1 MPKEVTVAGVT
12 VDPVT
17 KSPIVILRD
26 PETGNVIPIWI
37 GLLEAN
43 AIVLALE
50 GTELPRPM
58 THDLMKSI
66 LLATGTRLLEIEIAD
81 IRESTYFALLH
92 IEGNGESVRVDARP
106 SDAIALALRCG
117 ARILVSETVLAQS
130 SIPAPALGHRCCHR
144 HRDPRTR
151 PPGLRQEPGEPACP
165 AGTSP

>member
-17 KSPIVILRD
+17 KSPIVLLRD
-26 PETGNVIPIWI
+26 PETGNVVPIWI

-43 AIVLALE
+43 AIALALE

-66 LLATGTRLLEIEIAD
+66 LHATGTRLQSVEIAD
-81 IRESTYFALLH
+81 IRENTYFALLH
-92 IEGNGESVRVDARP
+92 LEVNGENTRVDARP

-117 ARILVSETVLAQS
+117 ARILVSESVLAQS
-130 SIPAPALGHRCCHR
+130 SIPAPAASEGGE
-144 HRDPRTR
+144 RDKWTELLDKMDPERF
-151 PPGLRQEPGEPACP
+151 
-165 AGTSP
+165 SKYKM

>member
-17 KSPIVILRD
+17 KSPIVILRE
-26 PETGNVIPIWI
+26 PESGNVLPIWI

-43 AIVLALE
+43 AIALALE
-50 GTELPRPM
+50 GTELARPM

-66 LLATGTRLLEIEIAD
+66 LHATGTRLLSVEIAD
-81 IRESTYFALLH
+81 IRESTYFALLY

-130 SIPAPALGHRCCHR
+130 SIPATVASEGDE
-144 HRDPRTR
+144 RDKLTELLEKMDPE
-151 PPGLRQEPGEPACP
+151 QF
-165 AGTSP
+165 SKYKM

>member
-17 KSPIVILRD
+17 KSPVVVLRD
-26 PETGNVIPIWI
+26 LETGNVLPIWI

-43 AIVLALE
+43 AIVFALE

-66 LLATGTRLLEIEIAD
+66 LHATGTRLLSVEIAD

-92 IEGNGESVRVDARP
+92 LEGNGESVRVDARP

-130 SIPAPALGHRCCHR
+130 SIPPPAVSEGGE
-144 HRDPRTR
+144 RDQWTELLEKMDPE
-151 PPGLRQEPGEPACP
+151 QF
-165 AGTSP
+165 SKYKM

>member
-17 KSPIVILRD
+17 KSPIVVLRD
-26 PETGNVIPIWI
+26 PETGNVVPIWI

-43 AIVLALE
+43 AIALALE

-66 LLATGTRLLEIEIAD
+66 LHVTGTKLRSVEIAD
-81 IRESTYFALLH
+81 IRESTYFAILYL
-92 IEGNGESVRVDARP
+92 EGNGEIVRVDARP

-117 ARILVSETVLAQS
+117 ARILVSESVLAQS
-130 SIPAPALGHRCCHR
+130 TTPAPATPDGDEKDKWSELLEKM
-144 HRDPRTR
+144 DPE
-151 PPGLRQEPGEPACP
+151 QF
-165 AGTSP
+165 SKYKM

>member
-1 MPKEVTVAGVT
+1 MAKEVTVAGVT

-17 KSPIVILRD
+17 KSPIVVLRE
-26 PETGNVIPIWI
+26 PESGNVVPIWI

-43 AIVLALE
+43 AIALALE

-66 LLATGTRLLEIEIAD
+66 LHATGTRLRSIEIAE

-92 IEGNGESVRVDARP
+92 IEGDGESVQVDARP

-117 ARILVSETVLAQS
+117 ARILISEAVFAQS
-130 SIPAPALGHRCCHR
+130 SISATTASEG
-144 HRDPRTR
+144 
-151 PPGLRQEPGEPACP
+151 GEKDK
-165 AGTSP
+165 

>member
-17 KSPIVILRD
+17 KSPIVVLRE
-26 PETGNVIPIWI
+26 PESGNVVPIWI

-43 AIVLALE
+43 AIALALE

-66 LLATGTRLLEIEIAD
+66 LDATGTRLRSVEIAD
-81 IRESTYFALLH
+81 IRENTYFALLH
-92 IEGNGESVRVDARP
+92 LEGNGGSVRLDARP

-117 ARILVSETVLAQS
+117 ARILVSEAVLAQS
-130 SIPAPALGHRCCHR
+130 SIPSS
-144 HRDPRTR
+144 
-151 PPGLRQEPGEPACP
+151 
-165 AGTSP
+165 AGTEGEGRDKWTELLEKMDPEQFSKYKM

>member
-43 AIVLALE
+43 AIALALE

-130 SIPAPALGHRCCHR
+130 SISAPAAVEGGEKDKWTELLEKM
-144 HRDPRTR
+144 DPE
-151 PPGLRQEPGEPACP
+151 QF
-165 AGTSP
+165 SKYKM